1 MKRFI
6 IVLSIVLLLGM
17 LLAQNGLK
25 TNSIIGKVTDNA
37 GRALARVS
45 VQAFYQGAERTSFTT
60 RTNNRGNYRFDNMQ
74 QGYYRLVFTQQ
85 GYETAVRDSIML
97 LEGAPEVVDVQLF
110 PQRVRPVTEANPVP
124 RESVDMAE
132 TISLQGGAGMYK
144 MPMGIIGD
152 YDGHNTEEYASINP
166 NIFHSPLTEPLSTFS
181 IDVDT
186 ATYSNV
192 RRMLNNG
199 QLPDASMIRIEEL
212 VNYFSYDYPEPR
224 GEHPFSIY
232 TELGECPWNTQ
243 HQLVH
248 IGLKGRSID
257 LAEAAPS
264 NLVFLIDV
272 SGSMMPE
279 NKLPLVQRSLTML
292 VDNLRAQDRI
302 GIVVYA
308 SGTRVVLPSTPGDQ
322 KLRIKEAINSLT
334 AGGSTAGAAGIQL
347 AYDTAAA
354 SMIRG
359 GNNRVILCTDGDFN
373 VGLSSMTAL
382 EELVVS
388 NRNRGI
394 FLTVL
399 GYGMGNY
406 KDNKV
411 ELLANRGN
419 GNYAYIDT
427 IMEAKKVLVNEM
439 GSTLYTIAK
448 DVKIQAEFNPAHVR
462 GYRLIGYE
470 NRLLRPEEFR
480 DDTVDAGELG
490 AGHTVTAIYEII
502 PASSREAVAEL
513 DSLRYQ
519 SIQIS
524 PEARQSAEM
533 MTVKLRYKEPDGETS
548 IPLEQPVLN
557 RPVRLRE
564 TSERYRFSAAVVG
577 YGLMLQNSR
586 FKGNLHWEMVKEL
599 AANSMSSDPHGYKA
613 EFMELIQKAIRLGSG
628 D

>member
-6 IVLSIVLLLGM
+6 TILSIVLLLGM
-17 LLAQNGLK
+17 LLAQTGLK

-45 VQAFYQGAERTSFTT
+45 VQAHYLGAARASFQTQS
-60 RTNNRGNYRFDNMQ
+60 NNRGNYRFDNMQ
-74 QGYYRLVFTQQ
+74 QGYYRLVFTHP
-85 GYETAVRDSIML
+85 GFETVTRDSVML
-97 LEGAPEVVDVQLF
+97 LEGAPEVVDVRLS
-110 PQRVRPVTEANPVP
+110 PARAIETTPVTAP
-124 RESVDMAE
+124 RESVDISE
-132 TISLQGGAGMYK
+132 SLSLQGGAGVYK
-144 MPMGIIGD
+144 MPMASLGD
-152 YDGHNTEEYASINP
+152 FAVHNTEEYSAINP

-232 TELGECPWNTQ
+232 TEYGECPWNTQ

-322 KLRIKEAINSLT
+322 KLRIKEAINTLT

-347 AYDTAAA
+347 AYDTAAS

-382 EELVVS
+382 EELVVN

-406 KDNKV
+406 KDNKI

-427 IMEAKKVLVNEM
+427 IMEAKKVLVNEI

-502 PASSREAVAEL
+502 PSSSREPVAEL

-519 SIQIS
+519 SIRIS
-524 PEARQSAEM
+524 PEARQSPEL

-548 IPLEQPVLN
+548 IPLDQQVLN

>member
-1 MKRFI
+1 
-6 IVLSIVLLLGM
+6 
-17 LLAQNGLK
+17 
-25 TNSIIGKVTDNA
+25 
-37 GRALARVS
+37 
-45 VQAFYQGAERTSFTT
+45 
-60 RTNNRGNYRFDNMQ
+60 
-74 QGYYRLVFTQQ
+74 
-85 GYETAVRDSIML
+85 
-97 LEGAPEVVDVQLF
+97 
-110 PQRVRPVTEANPVP
+110 
-124 RESVDMAE
+124 
-132 TISLQGGAGMYK
+132 
-144 MPMGIIGD
+144 
-152 YDGHNTEEYASINP
+152 
-166 NIFHSPLTEPLSTFS
+166 
-181 IDVDT
+181 
-186 ATYSNV
+186 
-192 RRMLNNG
+192 
-199 QLPDASMIRIEEL
+199 
-212 VNYFSYDYPEPR
+212 
-224 GEHPFSIY
+224 
-232 TELGECPWNTQ
+232 
-243 HQLVH
+243 
-248 IGLKGRSID
+248 
-257 LAEAAPS
+257 
-264 NLVFLIDV
+264 
-272 SGSMMPE
+272 MMPE

-347 AYDTAAA
+347 AYDTAAS

-382 EELVVS
+382 EELVVN

-406 KDNKV
+406 KDNKI

-427 IMEAKKVLVNEM
+427 IMEAKKVLVNEI

-502 PASSREAVAEL
+502 PSSSREPVAEL

-519 SIQIS
+519 SIRIS
-524 PEARQSAEM
+524 PEARQSPEL
-533 MTVKLRYKEPDGETS
+533 MTVKLRYKQPNGETS
-548 IPLEQPVLN
+548 IPLDQQVLN